1 MRSTTR
7 GRIVT
12 WKADKAY
19 GFIRPDEGGKD
30 VFVHLRDFGRIAR
43 DPRVGDV
50 VSFQRMSDGAGK
62 TRAADVSI
70 QGLQRQTFRP
80 RQSVH
85 LAPRPSH
92 LFVALTFLAVTAWL
106 VVGHGLPLMVPAVF
120 LAASLIAF
128 LLYAFDKAAAMN
140 RRWRTRES
148 TLLLVGLLGGW
159 PGALVA
165 QGMFHHKS
173 SKPSFQAAFWITAAL
188 NCAAIAWWCFFRAS
202 AGQSS

>member
-1 MRSTTR
+1 MHSTIR

-43 DPRVGDV
+43 EPRVGDV
-50 VSFQRMSDGAGK
+50 VSFQKMSDGAGK
-62 TRAADVSI
+62 SRAADVSI
-70 QGLQRQTFRP
+70 RGVERQTTRP
-80 RQSVH
+80 RQSVE
-85 LAPRPSH
+85 LAPRLLH
-92 LFVALTFLAVTAWL
+92 LVVALAFFMATAWL
-106 VVGHGLPLMVPAVF
+106 VVAHGLPIMVPGTF
-120 LAASLIAF
+120 LGASLIAF
-128 LLYAFDKAAAMN
+128 LVYAFDKAAAMN
-140 RRWRTRES
+140 RRWRTSES

-173 SKPSFQAAFWITAAL
+173 SKPSFQAAFWITVAL
-188 NCAAIAWWCFFRAS
+188 NCAAVTWWCFFRAS
-202 AGQSS
+202 AAQPS